1 MVYVLIASFL
11 FGALDEKLTA
21 KEQHLLRAF
30 LNSLYHLGRKQKK
43 TTKKW
48 LNREVLTTVLILVI
62 IRDDEKSQREELYE
76 LFE

>member
-30 LNSLYHLGRKQKK
+30 LNSLYHLGRK
-43 TTKKW
+43 
-48 LNREVLTTVLILVI
+48 
-62 IRDDEKSQREELYE
+62 
-76 LFE
+76 